1 MLNQALRRTSGS
13 NVQMIVV
20 EALLGGPLA
29 LVQLHLPAEAGL
41 AHAGQDAGDVAVQHQ
56 LAVVASEESER
67 AADHAVVA
75 ERPGDVAAGVA
86 EGAQQLDADERRHRP
101 PHLVEQHDE
110 AAQVGRRVDDSDL
123 DVVALVV
130 ALSHQATPRV
140 LRSPPPAGPS

>member
-20 EALLGGPLA
+20 EALLGGPVP
-29 LVQLHLPAEAGL
+29 LVQLHLPAEPGL
-41 AHAGQDAGDVAVQHQ
+41 AHAGQDPGDVAVQHQ
-56 LAVVASEESER
+56 LAVVAAEEAER

-86 EGAQQLDADERRHRP
+86 EGAQQLDADERGHRP

-110 AAQVGRRVDDSDL
+110 AAQVGRGLDDADL
-123 DVVALVV
+123 DVVAVV
-130 ALSHQATPRV
+130 VPFSH
-140 LRSPPPAGPS
+140 RSPPRRRSLARPS